1 MHRSEL
7 VRAVRVGRHLCDRAI
22 PSKVLTEGAVRPVKR
37 RMESDR
43 RCINNQI
50 LCGGGGWMCGVAT
63 SYFRLSSSTR
73 V

>member
-7 VRAVRVGRHLCDRAI
+7 VRAVRVGRELCDRAI
-22 PSKVLTEGAVRPVKR
+22 PSKVLTERAVRPVKR

-43 RCINNQI
+43 RCINNWI
-50 LCGGGGWMCGVAT
+50 LCGGWECGVAT
-63 SYFRLSSSTR
+63 SSFILGGSTR